1 MGVQVHSFIYQH
13 NSSSWPSVRCLFWL
27 PLLPVLMPM
36 GTEMTTTA
44 MGDTARAT
52 EAMATTLAMEATAR
66 AMEVAMEDMADME
79 RATITATGTAAMAA
93 MARATTTATGMAAMA
108 RAMEATDMEARAT
121 EDTAMEAM

>member
-27 PLLPVLMPM
+27 PLLPVPMPM

-66 AMEVAMEDMADME
+66 AMEVAMEAMEVMAV
-79 RATITATGTAAMAA
+79 T
-93 MARATTTATGMAAMA
+93 ARATTTATGMEDMERATITVTDMAAMA

-121 EDTAMEAM
+121 E

>member
-1 MGVQVHSFIYQH
+1 MGVQIHIFINKP
-13 NSSSWPSVRCLFWL
+13 NSSSWPSLRCLFWL

-66 AMEVAMEDMADME
+66 AMEVAMEDME
-79 RATITATGTAAMAA
+79 VMAVT
-93 MARATTTATGMAAMA
+93 ARATTTATGMEAMA
-108 RAMEATDMEARAT
+108 RVTTTVTDMA
-121 EDTAMEAM
+121 